1 MEALNGPSAAAL
13 AAAAAVNAAPS
24 PLPPAMSL
32 TSSSAHASSS
42 HGRRN
47 RSKKQRSSSAVVNS
61 GASCSGN
68 NKPGS
73 TRNLDLDNY
82 MERSLGL
89 RTEVPEDESTLR
101 YLRLAKLLLVN
112 IMSN

>member
-32 TSSSAHASSS
+32 TSSSTHVSSS

-47 RSKKQRSSSAVVNS
+47 RSKKQRSNSAAING
-61 GASCSGN
+61 GASCSSN
-68 NKPGS
+68 IKPGS
-73 TRNLDLDNY
+73 ARNLDLDDY
-82 MERSLGL
+82 MERSLSL
-89 RTEVPEDESTLR
+89 RTEVPEDDSALR
-101 YLRLAKLLLVN
+101 YLILAN
-112 IMSN
+112 IPLES